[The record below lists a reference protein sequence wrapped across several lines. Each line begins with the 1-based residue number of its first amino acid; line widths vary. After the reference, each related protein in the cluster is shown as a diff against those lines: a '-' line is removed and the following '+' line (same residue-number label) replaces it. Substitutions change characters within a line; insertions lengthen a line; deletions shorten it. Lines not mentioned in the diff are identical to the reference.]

1 MLAGVI
7 FTTLACV
14 SARAQIISPLD
25 VPNSVLWLD
34 GDDFD
39 GNGVPDVG
47 ASGTPILNW
56 VDKAPGQGVNTVS
69 VTAGGPTI
77 DFGVVGTHN
86 AVHFIGGS
94 ADKLDNNT
102 FTVGTD
108 YTVFTVVQADAFAAG
123 AHLLS
128 VINNDATDTVLYRA
142 GNAFRFYSGVTTGNA
157 DNAISG
163 VTPAPTTYKLL
174 GYQIDSTGID
184 SGQFQSLQT
193 PFEANGTAQLNGIRI
208 GNLDR
213 ATPSN
218 TTQSEAWN
226 GHIAEVVIYDRKLT
240 PTEAKNVSQY
250 LNTKYSLGATFAT
263 GAMTQT
269 ETGHVSGG
277 TPSTL
282 SADSEPVVSGRI
294 NAALSSNGGVAFAK
308 DFIAGARDFRPFRL
322 NDGFYSDP
330 AAGPAAEEPWIAATT
345 DSFAGV
351 KLNLAMTIDRIGF
364 EDEFGNRRNGAFIF
378 EYTKDNL
385 SGVPSDANLGLDPA
399 AIAAKNWQPLDVQ
412 QIQDAADTRHLYS
425 FAPIAGVTGVRVR
438 LESSAAEVAI
448 SELEVWAVP
457 EPATGVLACA
467 GTLLLVTVRRRTSAA
482 SA

>member
-1 MLAGVI
+1 
-7 FTTLACV
+7 
-14 SARAQIISPLD
+14 
-25 VPNSVLWLD
+25 LD

-39 GNGVPDVG
+39 GNGVPDTGV
-47 ASGTPILNW
+47 SGTPILNW

-69 VTAGGPTI
+69 VTAGTPTI

-86 AVHFIGGS
+86 AVHFTGGS
-94 ADKLDNNT
+94 PDKLDNT
-102 FTVGTD
+102 AFTVGSD
-108 YTVFTVVQADAFAAG
+108 YTVFTVVQADVSAAG
-123 AHLLS
+123 IHVLS
-128 VINNDATDTVLYRA
+128 GINNDATDSVLYRA
-142 GNAFRFYSGVTTGNA
+142 GNAFRFYSGVTTGNV
-157 DNAISG
+157 DSGISP
-163 VTPAPTTYKLL
+163 VRLPPTTYKLV
-174 GYQIDSTGID
+174 GYQINSTGSD
-184 SGQFQSLQT
+184 LGLFQSLPT
-193 PFEANGTAQLNGIRI
+193 SFEGNGTAQLNGIRI

-218 TTQSEAWN
+218 VTQAEAWN

-240 PTEAKNVSQY
+240 PTEVANVGQY
-250 LNTKYSLGATFAT
+250 LSTKYSLGASFAT

-282 SADSEPVVSGRI
+282 NADTEPVVSGRV

-330 AAGPAAEEPWIAATT
+330 ASGPAAEEPWLAGTL

-364 EDEFGNRRNGAFIF
+364 EDEFGSRRNGAFIF
-378 EYTKDNL
+378 EYTRDNL
-385 SGVPSDANLGLDPA
+385 SGVPTDPNLGLDPT
-399 AIAAKNWQPLDVQ
+399 AIAAKNWQLLDVQ

-425 FAPIAGVTGVRVR
+425 FAPVTGVTGVRIR
-438 LESSAAEVAI
+438 IESSLAEVGI
-448 SELEVWAVP
+448 SELEVWAIP
-457 EPATGVLACA
+457 EPATAGLAVL
-467 GTLLLVTVRRRTSAA
+467 GGFGLLLQRRRRA
-482 SA
+482 